1 MRDELLNLL
10 IKESIGTLDAEGS
23 VRIKQIFAQDPALK
37 TEYEAWQGE
46 LPALKELAG
55 LAGATTSSEPLLPE
69 SVRKELLEH
78 LQETFDQ
85 AEPELAEAQSR
96 ATSQEVGEVVA
107 REVTWRWALIPTFG
121 LVVLFLISLNKMDQ
135 EPRFEPPSKIAK
147 PPAETPVI
155 QVALLDVVGRTR
167 GTNDP
172 IHAQLQNAWSEI
184 DLIEFDQ
191 SSKMKAWRD
200 EWPTSTAPVI
210 KIMYNV
216 SSGELILI
224 GQIKGE
230 NKKETFTL
238 TDPQELPALIEQ
250 AQATLKTWLKETVG

>member
-1 MRDELLNLL
+1 M
-10 IKESIGTLDAEGS
+10 A
-23 VRIKQIFAQDPALK
+23 
-37 TEYEAWQGE
+37 
-46 LPALKELAG
+46 
-55 LAGATTSSEPLLPE
+55 
-69 SVRKELLEH
+69 
-78 LQETFDQ
+78 
-85 AEPELAEAQSR
+85 
-96 ATSQEVGEVVA
+96 
-107 REVTWRWALIPTFG
+107 
-121 LVVLFLISLNKMDQ
+121 Q
-135 EPRFEPPSKIAK
+135 EPIFEPPSKIAQ
-147 PPAETPVI
+147 PLAETPVT

-200 EWPTSTAPVI
+200 EWPTSTAPVF

-238 TDPQELPALIEQ
+238 TDPKEFSSLIEQ
-250 AQATLKTWLKETVG
+250 AQATLKTWLK

>member
-1 MRDELLNLL
+1 MAGRTPGLERTGRPRGCHHL
-10 IKESIGTLDAEGS
+10 
-23 VRIKQIFAQDPALK
+23 KQTPI
-37 TEYEAWQGE
+37 TRNG
-46 LPALKELAG
+46 
-55 LAGATTSSEPLLPE
+55 
-69 SVRKELLEH
+69 RKELLEH

-85 AEPELAEAQSR
+85 AEPELAEAQFR
-96 ATSQEVGEVVA
+96 ATSQEVGGVVA

-135 EPRFEPPSKIAK
+135 EPISEPPSKIAQPLAGK
-147 PPAETPVI
+147 PVI

-172 IHAQLQNAWSEI
+172 IHAQLQNAWPGTE
-184 DLIEFDQ
+184 LIEFHQ

-200 EWPTSTAPVI
+200 EWPTSTASVI

-238 TDPQELPALIEQ
+238 TDLQELSALLEQ
-250 AQATLKTWLKETVG
+250 AQAILKTWLKETVG